1 MSKGKTGLSLDAT
14 EGFKQDIHELPPEMR
29 KLVLDWLVSIKKG
42 ETSGTPLDNLPETGD
57 LSDCYK
63 FYFDP
68 DPSPDQP
75 PRYRLVYRY
84 TPNEIRAVS
93 LQAVAVGKRAKLD
106 AYIRALANLG
116 RLKP

>member
-14 EGFKQDIHELPPEMR
+14 EGFKRIYTSSPNAKAR
-29 KLVLDWLVSIKKG
+29 IRLVGFDQKG